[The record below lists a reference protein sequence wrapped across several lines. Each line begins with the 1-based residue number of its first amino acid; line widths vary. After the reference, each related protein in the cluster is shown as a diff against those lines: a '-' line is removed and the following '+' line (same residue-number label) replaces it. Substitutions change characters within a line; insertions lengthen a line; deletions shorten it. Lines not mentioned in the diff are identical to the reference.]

1 MGVKVVRA
9 DRFSLTGKKVWV
21 AGHRGMVGA
30 ALVRRLARE
39 DCTIL
44 TADRAELDLT
54 DSKATLSWLI
64 THRPDV
70 ALVAAAKVGG
80 IKANSDFPVD
90 FLVDNLKIELAAIE
104 GAYRSGV
111 QKLLFLGSTCVY
123 PREAPQPIREDSLL
137 TGPLE
142 ETNEAYAIAKI
153 AGIKLCDAF
162 RRQFGADFISAMPT
176 NLYGPGDN
184 YHPTQSHV
192 LPALIQRFHHA
203 KQTGL
208 LEVHVWGTGR
218 PRREFLHVDD
228 LADGCLFLLKAY
240 SGEGLVNIGT
250 GTDISIAE
258 VAQLVA
264 DVVGYR
270 GRLVFDPTQPEG
282 TLLKR
287 SDTSLINAMGWRAT
301 ISLEEGLRTTYQAFL
316 RGDGRNISTD
326 RTASG

>member
-1 MGVKVVRA
+1 MRA